1 MLSPSERRQLLAIV
15 NMAVGVQNLAA
26 SMLGEDAEP
35 DTDDEAPPVPGE
47 IMGRRLFMQHAG
59 QETTPHGTQEKQPE
73 HSHPGEHGGAR
84 ERIQPEREGAQG
96 AGPEGGNP
104 APRIPRGS
112 RKRHSG

>member
-1 MLSPSERRQLLAIV
+1 MLNPSERRQLLAVV
-15 NMAVGVQNLAA
+15 NMAIGVQNLAA

-35 DTDDEAPPVPGE
+35 DADDEAPLVPGE

-59 QETTPHGTQEKQPE
+59 QEAAHGTEEKQSEYGDPV
-73 HSHPGEHGGAR
+73 EHGGAR
-84 ERIQPEREGAQG
+84 ERTQPEREGAQG
-96 AGPEGGNP
+96 AGTEGGSA